1 MLGAGPCR
9 QDGDNCKQKIGVDVK
24 VQDPFLGTVF
34 LSLWMMRLERH
45 PPFPVI
51 ENQRTPMA
59 MDKINQYLLPV
70 EPDGALIQNIDPEGS
85 FEPMHLKFVV
95 IVNFKLI

>member
-34 LSLWMMRLERH
+34 LSLWMMRLERR

-51 ENQRTPMA
+51 ENQGTPMA
-59 MDKINQYLLPV
+59 MDTH
-70 EPDGALIQNIDPEGS
+70 LISEKTLMSKSQVDFRDAFIFS
-85 FEPMHLKFVV
+85 T
-95 IVNFKLI
+95 